1 MDGSAAKPIRSLSSS
16 TFVGLLLAQFTAT
29 FNDQALHIVAIFF
42 ASDIFVRYL
51 NLRGIDEK
59 GVVALVT
66 ACFITP
72 FLLFSPLAGELAD
85 RFSKRSIIVLWK
97 VVEVVIMA
105 VALVAL
111 ALPHWIVPG
120 SESAPNLAMTAAV
133 LAAATVFLMGV
144 HSTFF
149 VPAKY
154 GIMPEILDPSIL
166 SRGNGLLEG
175 TSFMAQ
181 IFGTAAGGLLYSV
194 FKSEIR
200 PGSLAPGHEWF
211 IGLLLLLFSVIGTAT
226 AFLMDKVPAAN
237 PGKRID
243 WGWWRPL
250 SANLKLVRQSKPL
263 TLALTGI
270 AFAAFLTLFV
280 RQTLLYDAEQA
291 KEASVVAE
299 MLTRGITGNPEHV
312 VASLATRARAALHEP
327 ELQVSLLIAL
337 VGFGVG
343 LGSVCAG
350 YLSGDRVELGLV
362 PVGGTIL
369 VLLFVMVALLMRSAA
384 LLTGLLFLVGVA
396 AGLYIVP
403 LYTLMQHRAPKEL
416 KGNVV
421 AASNFIN
428 VAGGIAS
435 VLLFFTLTFVLER
448 MFGPSTSLAAA
459 AASPEALHK
468 LQAELTTAAM
478 IPQVL
483 FAFTALVVM
492 GTAVRVTLLQ
502 PDLDLRLMEFREGLL
517 GCRPHVTG
525 LEHVPADGPV
535 LVLCDCE
542 TPASARRML
551 AVVDRTMHVL
561 MVPDTPDDRSWRTGL
576 WLSRNRIQV
585 REAVEPGGLLARA
598 ESLFR
603 QSEMVAVPVDAG
615 ASAEQL
621 ELVQRTARA
630 GHPILLV
637 TCRRTDERRNSQH
650 CPAILIG
657 PPVSPE
663 GLGAIEHIHQRL
675 DEMRSGRVTRT
686 EAA

>member
-1 MDGSAAKPIRSLSSS
+1 MDGTAAKPIRSLSSS

-51 NLRGIDEK
+51 DLRGVDEK
-59 GVVALVT
+59 GVVAAVT

-97 VVEVVIMA
+97 VVEVLIMA
-105 VALVAL
+105 LALVAL
-111 ALPHWIVPG
+111 ALPHWIVSG
-120 SESAPNLAMTAAV
+120 SPSAPGLAATAAG

-154 GIMPEILDPSIL
+154 GIMPELLDPSIL

-181 IFGTAAGGLLYSV
+181 IFGTAAGGLLYAV

-200 PGSLAPGHEWF
+200 PGTIVPGHEWF

-226 AFLMDKVPAAN
+226 ALFMDKVPPAN

-291 KEASVVAE
+291 KEASVVARMLGEETTAGAE
-299 MLTRGITGNPEHV
+299 MDHTADGAPR
-312 VASLATRARAALHEP
+312 SLAERARAALNEP

-362 PVGGTIL
+362 PVGGTVL
-369 VLLFVMVALLMRSAA
+369 VLLFVVVALFMRSAA
-384 LLTGLLFLVGVA
+384 ALTGLLFLVGIA

-403 LYTLMQHRAPKEL
+403 LYT
-416 KGNVV
+416 
-421 AASNFIN
+421 
-428 VAGGIAS
+428 
-435 VLLFFTLTFVLER
+435 
-448 MFGPSTSLAAA
+448 
-459 AASPEALHK
+459 
-468 LQAELTTAAM
+468 
-478 IPQVL
+478 
-483 FAFTALVVM
+483 
-492 GTAVRVTLLQ
+492 
-502 PDLDLRLMEFREGLL
+502 
-517 GCRPHVTG
+517 
-525 LEHVPADGPV
+525 
-535 LVLCDCE
+535 
-542 TPASARRML
+542 
-551 AVVDRTMHVL
+551 
-561 MVPDTPDDRSWRTGL
+561 
-576 WLSRNRIQV
+576 
-585 REAVEPGGLLARA
+585 
-598 ESLFR
+598 
-603 QSEMVAVPVDAG
+603 
-615 ASAEQL
+615 
-621 ELVQRTARA
+621 
-630 GHPILLV
+630 
-637 TCRRTDERRNSQH
+637 
-650 CPAILIG
+650 
-657 PPVSPE
+657 
-663 GLGAIEHIHQRL
+663 
-675 DEMRSGRVTRT
+675 
-686 EAA
+686 